1 MLIPIIIVV
10 SFVLFVYFKVQQMK
24 ARGPMESKW
33 YSSKSSIAVG
43 VAIGT
48 FGLNAMINL
57 GTTVATAIGV
67 IFIIY
72 GGINVF
78 FGIRNYRAFLPYAR
92 KEAEEIRKHE
102 SKEQPAK

>member
-10 SFVLFVYFKVQQMK
+10 SFVLFVYFKVQQTK
-24 ARGPMESKW
+24 ARGLMESRW
-33 YSSKSSIAVG
+33 YSSKASVAVG
-43 VAIGT
+43 IAIGT

-57 GTTVATAIGV
+57 GTSVATTIGV

-78 FGIRNYRAFLPYAR
+78 FGLKNYKTFLPYAR
-92 KEAEEIRKHE
+92 KEVEEIRKQE